1 MERIE
6 TYDNAVEVAR
16 KCNANFGGN
25 DISAEDNAG
34 TFVSELNNGFVGIEG
49 ASILSNGDFASEF
62 IEELNSNFDL
72 FDSQGGDDIGEHH
85 TFSFLHAS
93 DSHGIANTIR
103 KAKEIID
110 DDDDDANLFIHSG
123 DIYNDTYGSSDTTIT
138 NLLASMNGKILSV
151 PGNHDIAKTFGGGS
165 TGSTNFRS
173 ATGGQNDY
181 MANSVVWGGDNVCY
195 WHKDISNV
203 DGKGGKLRIIGLNDF
218 QGSTGTASN
227 IASYYTQT
235 QLEWF
240 AARLKELNASDYFFV
255 VEHYPP
261 FRNVIESYDY
271 TLAYPSDKNLF
282 LTDYINSRGN
292 NVWVVGIGSLA
303 QVIVDSY
310 LNKQNK
316 KFRSKSSISW
326 DNVQV
331 DTTNAYGGY
340 RYKNDG
346 NVYLNANSYGVNL
359 ATSTFDFSSASPATF
374 LFFLNGHIHGDVTHY
389 LRDFPYL
396 LSLNIETSSTQER
409 QQWAWDVDRNDN
421 RNKSLVNG
429 SLVWVALNKVTID
442 FTDKKTTIQR
452 VGNVDNERYGGQ
464 ITRETGILETTRHR
478 KTITFPF
485 VNG

>member
-6 TYDNAVEVAR
+6 TYDYANEVAR
-16 KCNANFGGN
+16 KCNANFGDN

-34 TFVSELNNGFVGIEG
+34 TFVSELNNGFSGTDG
-49 ASILSNGDFASEF
+49 AVTLNKDDFAGEF
-62 IEELNSNFDL
+62 IDELNDNFDL
-72 FDSQGGDDIGEHH
+72 LDAQGGEEPGEHR

-103 KAKEIID
+103 KAKEIIED
-110 DDDDDANLFIHSG
+110 DTDDADLFIHSG
-123 DIYNDTYGSSDTTIT
+123 DIYNDTYGSSDATIT
-138 NLLASMNGKILSV
+138 SLLASMGNKVISV

-181 MANSVVWGGDNVCY
+181 MANSVVWGGNNVCY
-195 WHKDISNV
+195 WYKDINNV

-227 IASYYTQT
+227 IATYYTQT

-240 AARLKELNASDYFFV
+240 AARLKELSASDYFIV

-271 TLAYPSDKNLF
+271 TIDYPNEKNLF

-316 KFRSKSSISW
+316 KFRAKSSISW
-326 DNVQV
+326 DNVSV

-359 ATSTFDFSSASPATF
+359 ATSAFNFSSVSPATF

-409 QQWAWDVDRNDN
+409 QQWAWDVDRSNDS
-421 RNKSLVNG
+421 NKVLVNG

-442 FTDKKTTIQR
+442 FTAKKTTIQR
-452 VGNVDNERYGGQ
+452 VGSVDDERYGGQ
-464 ITRETGILETTRHR
+464 VTRTTGVLGTARHR
-478 KTITFPF
+478 KSITFPF
-485 VNG
+485 TRY